1 MGRPELFPILFL
13 TVFDLSGNERLIEW
27 RKIRNTINNIDDPYQ
42 FVLEVWKQAPLV
54 NQYLNPNEPNLWPDP
69 WHLILDN
76 RYDDLALALGIV
88 YTLGLSE
95 RFMLD
100 PIEIYMSI
108 SEENNFFV
116 VINKKIIDIEYRIIR
131 NKDFVL
137 PRQNRIWCYQ
147 YKS

>member
-1 MGRPELFPILFL
+1 M
-13 TVFDLSGNERLIEW
+13 FDLSGNERLIEW
-27 RKIRNTINNIDDPYQ
+27 RKIRNTINDTDDPYQ
-42 FVLEVWKQAPLV
+42 FVLEVWKKAPLV
-54 NQYLNPNEPNLWPDP
+54 NQYLDPAQPDSWPDP

-76 RYDDLALALGIV
+76 RYDDLALSLGIV

-100 PIEIYMSI
+100 QIEIYMSI

-116 VINKKIIDIEYRIIR
+116 VINNKIIDVGYRILR

-137 PRQNRIWCYQ
+137 LEQNRIWCYR